1 MKSKY
6 LLLILILICGLLF
19 YSCSTPKTNDLKS
32 KVNNM
37 VSEYNAIDDWEYNL
51 TNGITGEFI
60 TIQKNTLWELWS
72 MNRPILYFGRIQ
84 ETTAYDN
91 LHYLLL
97 IERNTFAD
105 FKYLYYPE
113 VRLSLIV
120 PKVKLDTFLEQH
132 PDFYDNYGFNNSIA
146 LIADIEKISTKSEID
161 EDGKNYEILV
171 GQGSMLN
178 VIYIGTD
185 NL

>member
-6 LLLILILICGLLF
+6 LLLILIICGLLF

-113 VRLSLIV
+113 VQLSLIV

-132 PDFYDNYGFNNSIA
+132 PDFYGEFGFNNSIA
-146 LIADIEKISTKSEID
+146 LIADIDSISSMTELD
-161 EDGKNYEILV
+161 ENDNDYVVLLGHGTLLDIT
-171 GQGSMLN
+171 
-178 VIYIGTD
+178 YIGFVA
-185 NL
+185 L